1 MNDEPNTAPDSPS
14 RLAAAL
20 DRHTAAEYLGVSVSW
35 LVAAPVPR
43 VDLRLPGAT
52 RPVWR
57 WRCSDLDAYL
67 ASRVVPPGHPSPFDI

>member
-1 MNDEPNTAPDSPS
+1 MTTPTPPV
-14 RLAAAL
+14 RLGAL
-20 DRHTAAEYLGVSVSW
+20 DRHEAAKYLSVSPGW

-57 WRCSDLDAYL
+57 WRVIDLDAYL
-67 ASRVVPPGHPSPFDI
+67 AGRVVQPGGVNPFEG